1 VTPTVAVS
9 INSTD
14 VNLAHSTA
22 TVSFAFSE
30 APTAFTL
37 ADTSAVGGMLSGL
50 QQVDATDYT
59 AIFTAAANTDISN
72 ASVSVVSGSW
82 QEANGNPGLGGSTG
96 TFVVDTVTPTIES
109 VTSQQGTFQTGSVI
123 DIVFTMNEATSV
135 SGGTPTLTLN
145 DGGIAFFDAA
155 HSTPTSLVF
164 DYTVGAHDTSSALAI
179 TALNTNGATFQD
191 PAGNVANLAAAKA
204 QLPGTFVNVSPN
216 GNDTLTTGADAT
228 VNLGNGN
235 DTVTAGADSTVKLG
249 NGNDKVTAGDDSTIS
264 LGNGNDLVFTGAN
277 STVTA
282 GNGNHTVTA
291 GTGSTIS
298 LGDGNHTVTAGDGST
313 ISLGNGN
320 DVVYAGANTSIM
332 FGSGNN
338 TVFAGASDTIT
349 LGKGNELVA
358 FGVNPSPL
366 TIGNE
371 VVNGFA
377 KGDTLEFNH
386 ALVGNFST
394 LMSDAR
400 QMGADTV
407 ITLDQHD
414 SVTLKGVAVTSI
426 SSSSVKFT

>member
-1 VTPTVAVS
+1 M
-9 INSTD
+9 
-14 VNLAHSTA
+14 
-22 TVSFAFSE
+22 SFAFSE

-37 ADTSAVGGMLSGL
+37 ADASAVGGTLVTCTAERRDPSS
-50 QQVDATDYT
+50 AT
-59 AIFTAAANTDISN
+59 FTAAANTDIAN
-72 ASVSVVSGSW
+72 ASVSVVAGSW
-82 QEANGNPGLGGSTG
+82 QEANGNAGLGGSTG
-96 TFVVDTVTPTIES
+96 NFVVDTVTPTIES

-135 SGGTPTLTLN
+135 SGGTPTLALN

-164 DYTVGAHDTSSALAI
+164 DYTVGAHDSSSALAI

-191 PAGNVANLAAAKA
+191 PAGNVANLSAAKA
-204 QLPGTFVNVSPN
+204 PLPGTFVNVSPN

-228 VNLGNGN
+228 VTLGNGN
-235 DTVTAGADSTVKLG
+235 DTVTAGAHSTLRLG
-249 NGNDKVTAGDDSTIS
+249 NGNDKVTAGDGSSIN

-277 STVTA
+277 SAVTA

-291 GTGSTIS
+291 GAGSTIR
-298 LGDGNHTVTAGDGST
+298 LGNGNHTVTAGDGSS

-320 DVVYAGANTSIM
+320 DIVYAGANSSIM
-332 FGSGNN
+332 FGNGNN
-338 TVFAGASDTIT
+338 TVFAGANDTIT
-349 LGKGNELVA
+349 LGKGNDLVA

-366 TIGNE
+366 AIGNE

-386 ALVGNFST
+386 QLVANFST

-400 QMGADTV
+400 QLGGDTV
-407 ITLDQHD
+407 ITIDQND
-414 SVTLKGVAVTSI
+414 SVTLKGVAVASL
-426 SSSSVKFT
+426 SASSVKFT